1 MYLSTPPPQV
11 RFILC
16 LRTQIHLPEAA
27 SYFFG
32 TSLFRAG
39 LCDTDD
45 VSPAVDGS
53 DDVDSGDEEAGWI
66 SSCTSAWCCLSHGQP
81 LTFGGLPRVLFTA
94 G

>member
-1 MYLSTPPPQV
+1 MYLSTSPPQV
-11 RFILC
+11 RFILY

-39 LCDTDD
+39 LGDADD
-45 VSPAVDGS
+45 VSTAIDGS
-53 DDVDSGDEEAGWI
+53 VDVDSGDEEAGWI
-66 SSCTSAWCCLSHGQP
+66 LSCPSAWCCLSHGQP
-81 LTFGGLPRVLFTA
+81 LTFGGLPHVLFTA